1 MVYAGPGLNSCGEGN
16 GRWMHAAVAFALAKT
31 PLTRDISP
39 HHGVHPSGAEAEG
52 LTQVRGKGTPQKT
65 AI

>member
-1 MVYAGPGLNSCGEGN
+1 ML
-16 GRWMHAAVAFALAKT
+16 AAVAFALAKT

-52 LTQVRGKGTPQKT
+52 LTQVRGEGTPQKT